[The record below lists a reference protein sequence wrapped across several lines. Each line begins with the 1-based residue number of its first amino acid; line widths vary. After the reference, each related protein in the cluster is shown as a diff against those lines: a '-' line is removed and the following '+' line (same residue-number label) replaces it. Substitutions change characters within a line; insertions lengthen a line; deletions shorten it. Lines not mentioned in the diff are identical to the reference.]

1 MKKTDEIKEIIEYY
15 AGQKEPKDQENLTA
29 MLREI
34 QETEGWIPSEA
45 CRMASEKLG
54 VKESVLNC
62 IIKLYPSLKAAPY
75 VHEILLCTG
84 ERCQKKDSME
94 ILEAVKKKLQADR
107 DGLSRDK
114 RILLTTRNCLK
125 KCRTSP
131 NVCIDGVHY
140 SNMTKEKIL
149 KLTDSLK
156 QE

>member
-1 MKKTDEIKEIIEYY
+1 MKKTEEIKEIIEYY

-45 CRMASEKLG
+45 CRMAAEKLG

-107 DGLSRDK
+107 DGQIGRAS
-114 RILLTTRNCLK
+114 
-125 KCRTSP
+125 CRER
-131 NVCIDGVHY
+131 V
-140 SNMTKEKIL
+140 
-149 KLTDSLK
+149 
-156 QE
+156 

>member
-1 MKKTDEIKEIIEYY
+1 MKKTEEIKEIIEYY

-45 CRMASEKLG
+45 CQMAAEKLG
-54 VKESVLNC
+54 VKESVLAC

-84 ERCQKKDSME
+84 ERCQRK
-94 ILEAVKKKLQADR
+94 
-107 DGLSRDK
+107 
-114 RILLTTRNCLK
+114 
-125 KCRTSP
+125 
-131 NVCIDGVHY
+131 
-140 SNMTKEKIL
+140 
-149 KLTDSLK
+149 DSLK